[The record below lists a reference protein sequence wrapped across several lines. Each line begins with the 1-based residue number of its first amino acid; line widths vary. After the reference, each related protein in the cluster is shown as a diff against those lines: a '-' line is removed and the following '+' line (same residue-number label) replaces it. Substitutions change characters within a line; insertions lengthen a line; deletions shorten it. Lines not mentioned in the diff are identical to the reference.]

1 MRQHACGL
9 ACALQDLAVVELVRR
24 VAPNLAIHGST
35 QMSITS
41 ADGAEFA
48 RLAGAARVVV
58 GRELS
63 IDEIVQVRPWS
74 LAGWCTARRKV
85 ALRRHAAMPPEEVAL
100 LGAMPPCGQ
109 ERTRQPCHRE

>member
-1 MRQHACGL
+1 M
-9 ACALQDLAVVELVRR
+9 ACAPQDLAVVELVRR
-24 VAPNLAIHGST
+24 VAPGLAIHGST

-63 IDEIVQVRPWS
+63 IAEIAQARPWS
-74 LAGWCTARRKV
+74 LAGWFSSGKRK
-85 ALRRHAAMPPEEVAL
+85 LPCAAMPPEAHEA
-100 LGAMPPCGQ
+100 AM
-109 ERTRQPCHRE
+109 QPWVGHGVSPVCISGCAGTAARH

>member
-1 MRQHACGL
+1 
-9 ACALQDLAVVELVRR
+9 VVELVRR

-63 IDEIVQVRPWS
+63 VDEIAQARP
-74 LAGWCTARRKV
+74 
-85 ALRRHAAMPPEEVAL
+85 
-100 LGAMPPCGQ
+100 
-109 ERTRQPCHRE
+109 